1 MECQVEKKLHF
12 RHLLLFHFNG
22 QENASEAARNI
33 CKVYGEEAITE
44 RTAQKWF
51 QKFREGIFNLDDAP
65 RSGRP
70 SDFDEETLNL
80 LIHEDPRQSTRD
92 LEQATG
98 YDHATVARH
107 LRQMGKVQKLGAW
120 VPHALTD
127 SQKCLR
133 VSISAS
139 LLSRYQLA
147 TEHHRPFLSR
157 IVTGDEKW
165 CLYVNKKQKKA
176 WVSPTKQPRP
186 RAKSEIHQ
194 TKVML
199 SVWWD
204 QSGVVH
210 HELLPKNMTIN
221 AELYCQQLQRVK
233 AAIEE
238 KRPRLNNE
246 VLLQHDNARPHV
258 AKMTK
263 SVIEELGWEILP
275 HPPYSPDLAPT
286 DFHLF
291 RSLSNHLSGH
301 IFESDAAISA
311 FIDEFFDKKPKTFY
325 RDGIRKL
332 PERWSKIVEQ
342 SGEYLID

>member
-1 MECQVEKKLHF
+1 
-12 RHLLLFHFNG
+12 
-22 QENASEAARNI
+22 
-33 CKVYGEEAITE
+33 
-44 RTAQKWF
+44 
-51 QKFREGIFNLDDAP
+51 
-65 RSGRP
+65 
-70 SDFDEETLNL
+70 
-80 LIHEDPRQSTRD
+80 
-92 LEQATG
+92 
-98 YDHATVARH
+98 
-107 LRQMGKVQKLGAW
+107 
-120 VPHALTD
+120 
-127 SQKCLR
+127 
-133 VSISAS
+133 
-139 LLSRYQLA
+139 
-147 TEHHRPFLSR
+147 
-157 IVTGDEKW
+157 
-165 CLYVNKKQKKA
+165 
-176 WVSPTKQPRP
+176 
-186 RAKSEIHQ
+186 
-194 TKVML
+194 ML

-221 AELYCQQLQRVK
+221 ADLYCQQLQRVK

-325 RDGIRKL
+325 RDGIQKL

>member
-1 MECQVEKKLHF
+1 M
-12 RHLLLFHFNG
+12 
-22 QENASEAARNI
+22 
-33 CKVYGEEAITE
+33 
-44 RTAQKWF
+44 
-51 QKFREGIFNLDDAP
+51 
-65 RSGRP
+65 
-70 SDFDEETLNL
+70 
-80 LIHEDPRQSTRD
+80 
-92 LEQATG
+92 
-98 YDHATVARH
+98 
-107 LRQMGKVQKLGAW
+107 
-120 VPHALTD
+120 
-127 SQKCLR
+127 
-133 VSISAS
+133 
-139 LLSRYQLA
+139 
-147 TEHHRPFLSR
+147 
-157 IVTGDEKW
+157 TGDEKW
-165 CLYVNKKQKKA
+165 CFYVNKKQKKA

-238 KRPRLNNE
+238 KRSRLNNE

-291 RSLSNHLSGH
+291 CSLSNHLSGH
-301 IFESDAAISA
+301 IFESNAAISA

-342 SGEYLID
+342 SGDYLID